1 LSLYRQLPKVD
12 GLLSHP
18 EISPLPHDVAVSCI
32 RVVLDRVRADISQ
45 GVIDQLPDFVPL
57 ILSQSVLLLRGRMRR
72 VINATG
78 IVVHTNLGRSPWP
91 ACAVEAAMAT
101 ASGYCNLEMDLSSGK
116 RGGRLDGFKALAQ
129 HLTGCEE
136 ALVVNNCASA
146 VLLALSTL
154 APNREVLV
162 SRSELVEIGGSY
174 RVPDVIEAGGARL
187 VEVGTTNRTRIADYE
202 NAITEDTAL
211 LLKVH
216 HSNFR
221 IVGFTEE
228 ASLEELVALGKERGL
243 PVVHDLGSGG
253 MVSLCGEPTVA
264 ACVASGVDVTVFSG
278 DKLLGG
284 PQAGLIV
291 GGRETLLR
299 MRKHP
304 MYRALRVGK
313 VTLAALE
320 ATLALFARGG
330 RSPVVEMIEMPLEEI
345 SHKAELL
352 MAALSA
358 LSIPSEVQQ
367 ASGYVGGGAIPET
380 LLPTVIV
387 VIEREGIDRFCGR
400 LRASEPAVVGRI
412 HNDALCL
419 DLRTVTRDEIALL
432 ANCVAQ
438 CWGTA

>member
-1 LSLYRQLPKVD
+1 
-12 GLLSHP
+12 
-18 EISPLPHDVAVSCI
+18 
-32 RVVLDRVRADISQ
+32 
-45 GVIDQLPDFVPL
+45 
-57 ILSQSVLLLRGRMRR
+57 MRR

-91 ACAVEAAMAT
+91 KEAVDAAVNV
-101 ASGYCNLEMDLSSGK
+101 ASGYCNLEMDLESGK
-116 RGGRLDGFKALAQ
+116 RGGRLDGLKALAR
-129 HLTGCEE
+129 HLTGCED

-154 APNREVLV
+154 ASEREVIV

-174 RVPDVIEAGGARL
+174 RVPDVIQAGGARL
-187 VEVGTTNRTRIADYE
+187 VEVGTTNRTRIADYSD
-202 NAITEDTAL
+202 AITSDTSL

-228 ASLEELVALGKERGL
+228 ASLAELVALGQKTGL

-253 MVSLCGEPTVA
+253 IVPVCGEPNVA
-264 ACVASGVDVTVFSG
+264 ECVASGVDVILFSG

-284 PQAGLIV
+284 PQAGLAV
-291 GGRETLLR
+291 GRKDIIQR

-304 MYRALRVGK
+304 LYRALRVDK

-320 ATLALFARGG
+320 ATLALYANGKK
-330 RSPVVEMIEMPLEEI
+330 SPVVEMIEMPVEVI
-345 SHKAELL
+345 QQRADLL
-352 MAALSA
+352 VEALSA
-358 LSIPSEVQQ
+358 LKIPAKRHN

-380 LLPTVIV
+380 QIPTVV
-387 VIEREGIDRFCGR
+387 VVLERPGIDDFVRQ
-400 LRASEPAVVGRI
+400 LRTNEPSVVGRI
-412 HNDALCL
+412 HDDSLCL
-419 DLRTVTRDEIALL
+419 DMRTVAEDEIALL

-438 CWGTA
+438 CWTTA